1 VNEVRNAMRAAQV
14 KGPYVLVGLSLG
26 AWVAR
31 LYAVEYPA
39 DVAGMVIVD
48 HAFAPDPDPD
58 PDVGKVSP
66 NFAGLDSPPVL
77 LEQTPIEFTV
87 EEASHFENLPARAPA
102 ARTPRPVAPQFAMM
116 AEKSF
121 HAVEID
127 QPGVVIAAIRQVV
140 RLAGGR

>member
-1 VNEVRNAMRAAQV
+1 
-14 KGPYVLVGLSLG
+14 
-26 AWVAR
+26 
-31 LYAVEYPA
+31 
-39 DVAGMVIVD
+39 MVIVD
-48 HAFAPDPDPD
+48 NAFAPD
-58 PDVGKVSP
+58 PDVGKVSS
-66 NFAGLDSPPVL
+66 NFAGPDSPPVL